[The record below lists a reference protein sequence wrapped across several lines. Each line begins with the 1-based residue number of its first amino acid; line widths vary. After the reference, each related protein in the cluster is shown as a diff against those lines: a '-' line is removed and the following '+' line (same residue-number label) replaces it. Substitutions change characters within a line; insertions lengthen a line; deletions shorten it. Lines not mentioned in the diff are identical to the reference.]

1 MNAIEVSELS
11 FGYTKK
17 QFVLKNL
24 EMQCASGSIN
34 VFLGLNGSGKTT
46 LIKILAGL
54 LKASSGEIFLNGK
67 RLEELSISTQS
78 KIMAYVAQHSELID
92 DFTVKDYL
100 LFGKVN
106 QIAFYRSPREEDI
119 KNVEVYAEKFNV
131 TKFLDK
137 KLGELSGGERQIV
150 SICAAVIQN
159 TEIII
164 LDEPTSA
171 LDIKNQHSILSLL
184 REISK
189 QENKTI
195 LLSSHNPNHALYL
208 DCNVFLMKDGAIF
221 GSGSA
226 REMITIEKLK
236 PIYGEDVCLS
246 SEQDYSEIS
255 FKDYKENYK

>member
-11 FGYTKK
+11 FGYNKK
-17 QFVLKNL
+17 QLVLKDL
-24 EMQCASGSIN
+24 EMRCKAGSIN
-34 VFLGLNGSGKTT
+34 VILGLNGSGKTT

-54 LKASSGEIFLNGK
+54 LKASTGEVVLNGK
-67 RLEELSISTQS
+67 KLEDLSIVARS
-78 KIMAYVAQHSELID
+78 KIMSYVAQRSELID

-106 QIAFYRSPREEDI
+106 HIAFYRSPREEDV
-119 KNVEVYAEKFNV
+119 KNVEAYAEKFNV
-131 TKFLDK
+131 TRFLDK

-189 QENKTI
+189 HENKTI

-221 GSGSA
+221 GNGPA
-226 REMITIEKLK
+226 REMITVEKLK
-236 PIYGEDVCLS
+236 PIYGDDVCLS
-246 SEQDYSEIS
+246 SEQEYSEIS
-255 FKDYKENYK
+255 FKD

>member
-1 MNAIEVSELS
+1 MNAIEVSGLS

-17 QFVLKNL
+17 QLVLKDL

-34 VFLGLNGSGKTT
+34 VILGLNGSGKTT

-54 LKASSGEIFLNGK
+54 FKTSSGEIFLNGK
-67 RLEELSISTQS
+67 RLEELSISTRS
-78 KIMAYVAQHSELID
+78 KIMAYVAQRSELID

-106 QIAFYRSPREEDI
+106 QIAFYRSPSQDDV
-119 KNVEVYAEKFNV
+119 KSVEKCAERFNV
-131 TKFLDK
+131 ARFFDK

-150 SICAAVIQN
+150 SICSAVVQN

-171 LDIKNQHSILSLL
+171 LDIKNQHGVLSLL

-208 DCNVFLMKDGAIF
+208 DCNVFLMKDGTIF
-221 GSGSA
+221 GSGPA
-226 REMITIEKLK
+226 REMITVENLK
-236 PIYGEDVCLS
+236 PIYGDDVCLS

-255 FKDYKENYK
+255 FKD